1 MEQFTMF
8 ALLAEPLFAP
18 SASPRPR
25 RRFLLAFSRFRRTRL

>member
-18 SASPRPR
+18 SATQRP
-25 RRFLLAFSRFRRTRL
+25 RRFLLLALSKWRRVRA